1 MKAYIYKVCA
11 IAAIALTCSCE
22 SYLVNGNLDG
32 LWQVQAIENKQTDEI
47 IDCKGEI
54 YYAFQRNLIQL
65 GYKYPN
71 KPIGHVM
78 HHYISSFENLGD
90 SLYIEEFHYQYT
102 DSTGPVNNI
111 STLNKFGI
119 YDRATT
125 FHIEEFSKS
134 SLTLTSDKARIT
146 MQKY

>member
-11 IAAIALTCSCE
+11 IAAFVLTCSCE

-32 LWQVQAIENKQTDEI
+32 LWQVQTIENKQTNEI
-47 IDCKGEI
+47 TDCKGDI
-54 YYAFQRNLIQL
+54 YYSFQRNLIQL

-78 HHYISSFENLGD
+78 HHYISSFENFGD
-90 SLYIEEFHYQYT
+90 SLFIEGFHYQYS

-119 YDRATT
+119 YDSTTT
-125 FHIEEFSKS
+125 FHIEELNKKS
-134 SLTLTSDKARIT
+134 LILTSDKARIT
-146 MQKY
+146 MRKY